1 MASNASTPARPE
13 PDIARA
19 SADVAIAGAEVAR
32 AKADM
37 TRSTDEKT
45 IGLIPL
51 LKKPKSFGRW
61 DTYAMIITD
70 RRSLFPQITGDMI
83 KEAAAEAQRKGK
95 EEGKGFMTRWA
106 DQLKATFNYA
116 QRYWNI
122 PPEDI
127 LKETPGNFAVEN
139 ADIREIKIRR
149 KEERRGSN
157 NVTSQTY
164 TEVQIDA
171 TSGKLA
177 YNIDGHADDEVEAL
191 KNIFGDRV
199 KVSWW

>member
-1 MASNASTPARPE
+1 
-13 PDIARA
+13 
-19 SADVAIAGAEVAR
+19 VAAAGAEAAR

-37 TRSTDEKT
+37 TGSSGEHMV
-45 IGLIPL
+45 GLLPL

-61 DTYAMIITD
+61 DCYAMVITNW
-70 RRSLFPQITGDMI
+70 RSLFPQISGDMI

-95 EEGKGFMTRWA
+95 EDGKGFMARWG

-122 PPEDI
+122 SPEDI
-127 LKETPGNFAVEN
+127 LKETPGNFAIEN
-139 ADIREIKIRR
+139 AGIREIKVRR
-149 KEERRGSN
+149 KEEHRGN
-157 NVTSQTY
+157 DNAIYQTY
-164 TEVQIDA
+164 TEMKINTNNGEFV
-171 TSGKLA
+171 

-191 KNIFGDRV
+191 KTVFGDRV